1 MLKLMWATSLSDC
14 LCSHVIRNTSS
25 KVRNRREWRSGA
37 VPDRRE
43 LGTVP
48 TARKGPTQIVG
59 ELDSASAGPI
69 LLGRLNQSSSSSPNL
84 FKSSSLRVVL
94 KISW

>member
-37 VPDRRE
+37 VPDRCE

-48 TARKGPTQIVG
+48 TARQGPEAYRRGVRRDG
-59 ELDSASAGPI
+59 
-69 LLGRLNQSSSSSPNL
+69 
-84 FKSSSLRVVL
+84 SSLAD
-94 KISW
+94 

>member
-1 MLKLMWATSLSDC
+1 MLKLMWAPSLSDG

-25 KVRNRREWRSGA
+25 KVRNRRQWRSGA

-43 LGTVP
+43 LATVL
-48 TARKGPTQIVG
+48 TARQGPRRIAGSST
-59 ELDSASAGPI
+59 GPI
-69 LLGRLNQSSSSSPNL
+69 LLGRSNQSSSSSPNL